1 VVEEYV
7 VTGGFVARG
16 IFNEI
21 PQWVEPAM
29 AAVLNAVM
37 ARRAPT
43 ARRERYRV
51 FMALV

>member
-1 VVEEYV
+1 MVEEYV

-21 PQWVEPAM
+21 PHWVDPAM
-29 AAVLNAVM
+29 EAVLNAVV

-43 ARRERYRV
+43 ARRARYRV